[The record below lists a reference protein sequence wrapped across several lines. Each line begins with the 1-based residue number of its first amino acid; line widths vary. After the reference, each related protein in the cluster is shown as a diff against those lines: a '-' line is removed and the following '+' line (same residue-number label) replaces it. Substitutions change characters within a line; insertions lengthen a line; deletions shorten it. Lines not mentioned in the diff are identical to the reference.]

1 MAHCELLNFGSSVR
15 SFNTPPC
22 VLSFFLSFLN
32 YIYFLVPQL
41 VLGLSYFTIHLLLLV
56 RIWTID
62 FTQRWQ
68 LCFCSEE
75 LCDSIGPFIFS
86 YLTLFIFFLPWG
98 DVGIE
103 KIDNWEFVFG
113 HWVCLILA
121 YTEQSSISAGG
132 TLLIRFS
139 KKC

>member
-41 VLGLSYFTIHLLLLV
+41 VLGLSYFTIHLFLLL

-68 LCFCSEE
+68 LCFCPEE
-75 LCDSIGPFIFS
+75 LNRSFYFFLPYSFH
-86 YLTLFIFFLPWG
+86 FFLPWG